1 MMRAFKDKCDRTS
14 WKPVRVA
21 FGRMPR
27 GFRARQ
33 VVDQYGRN
41 LEELFLLRNP
51 RCRFDKNYAGA
62 FESFKKKHFG
72 KRHPHAAGGW
82 FYYPW
87 SSTLVHF
94 LPEKLHFEL
103 RTGRNKHLITK
114 KEQERYYNA
123 SLGIAGLSVGS
134 HIALTV
140 AMTGGAQH
148 IKLADPDTLSGD
160 NLNRIRTGFQN
171 VGVSKA
177 VSVARQIFEINPYAR
192 VELYLE
198 GLSDGNLARF
208 LEGLDV
214 FIEVMDNPYLKL
226 ASRYEARKRGVPVV
240 MGTDNGDNIIVDV
253 ERFDLNRNYKV
264 LHGMTGNLKPQD
276 LRTLSPRDLPKI
288 AAKIAGANLATP
300 AMLAS
305 VLEVGK
311 SLYSWP
317 QLGTAANLCGS
328 AVAYLVRRI
337 VLKDRAIA
345 SGRYQVNLDS
355 IFESD
360 YAKKKNARRR
370 AFKEFVKRMQK

>member
-1 MMRAFKDKCDRTS
+1 
-14 WKPVRVA
+14 
-21 FGRMPR
+21 MPR
-27 GFRARQ
+27 TFRGRQ
-33 VVDQYGRN
+33 VVDQYERN

-51 RCRFDKNYAGA
+51 RCRFDKNYAQA
-62 FESFKKKHFG
+62 LAAFKKTHFG
-72 KRHPHAAGGW
+72 KRPPKAAGRW

-87 SSTLVHF
+87 SETLVHF

-103 RTGRNKHLITK
+103 RTGRNKNLITGEEQK
-114 KEQERYYNA
+114 KYYRA
-123 SLGIAGLSVGS
+123 CIGIAGLSVGS

-140 AMTGGAQH
+140 AMTGGASR
-148 IKLADPDTLSGD
+148 IKLADPDALSGD

-177 VSVARQIFEINPYAR
+177 VAVARQIFEINPYAR
-192 VELYLE
+192 VELYPK
-198 GLSDGNLARF
+198 GLSDANLKKF
-208 LEGLDV
+208 LQGLDLFV
-214 FIEVMDNPYLKL
+214 EVMDNPYLKL
-226 ASRYEARKRGVPVV
+226 ASRYEARRRGIPVV

-253 ERFDLNRNYKV
+253 ERFDLKRNYPV
-264 LHGMTGNLKPQD
+264 LHGLAGNLKLQD
-276 LRTLSPRDLPKI
+276 LRALSPRDLPKI

-300 AMLAS
+300 RMLAS
-305 VLEVGK
+305 VAEVGT

-345 SGRYQVNLDS
+345 SGRYEVNLDS

-360 YAKKKNARRR
+360 YARKKNVRQR
-370 AFKEFVKRMQK
+370 AFKAFVKRMRE